1 MTTQDKEMREYIF
14 NEMNAYLAITT
25 ADRYGQLGT
34 MDVYSVFKDRTEEVL
49 EYLKTNPIIKVNTYG
64 WRYGTY
70 KGIGGIH
77 DIQDEEMREAC
88 KWTWARNKSRLERQN
103 QW

>member
-1 MTTQDKEMREYIF
+1 MTIKLYIRESIVDYVT
-14 NEMNAYLAITT
+14 NAS
-25 ADRYGQLGT
+25 ADGYGQLKT
-34 MDVYSVFKDRTEEVL
+34 MDVYSVFKDRAEEVL
-49 EYLKTNPIIKVNTYG
+49 EYLRQDPIIRVSTYG

-77 DIQDEEMREAC
+77 DIKDESLRIMCEDAWNNNKNRI
-88 KWTWARNKSRLERQN
+88 RNLN

>member
-1 MTTQDKEMREYIF
+1 MREYIF
-14 NEMNAYLAITT
+14 NEMNAYLATCS

-34 MDVYSVFKDRTEEVL
+34 INVYSVFKDRTEEVL

-77 DIQDEEMREAC
+77 DIQDEEIREAC
-88 KWTWARNKSRLERQN
+88 KWTWARNKNRIERQN

>member
-1 MTTQDKEMREYIF
+1 MTIENQIRELMVGYVA
-14 NEMNAYLAITT
+14 NAS
-25 ADRYGQLGT
+25 ADRYGQLST

-49 EYLKTNPIIKVNTYG
+49 EYLRQDPIIRVSTYG
-64 WRYGTY
+64 GRFGSY

-77 DIQDEEMREAC
+77 DIQEESLRIMCEDAWKNNKNRI
-88 KWTWARNKSRLERQN
+88 RNLN